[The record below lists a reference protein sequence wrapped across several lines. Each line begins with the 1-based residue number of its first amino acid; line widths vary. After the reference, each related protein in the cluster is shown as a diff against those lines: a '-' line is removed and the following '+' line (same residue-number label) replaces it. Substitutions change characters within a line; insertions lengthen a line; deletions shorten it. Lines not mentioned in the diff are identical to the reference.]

1 MARWEGG
8 RAAEGAG
15 VRCMRGYMN
24 ALPPPTRLP
33 TSPQTALLWVVAVY
47 EMRRPTKD
55 KDFFYDLGAVV
66 VNLPVGLVA
75 WGVVCRASMRLVSIM

>member
-1 MARWEGG
+1 
-8 RAAEGAG
+8 
-15 VRCMRGYMN
+15 MRGYMN